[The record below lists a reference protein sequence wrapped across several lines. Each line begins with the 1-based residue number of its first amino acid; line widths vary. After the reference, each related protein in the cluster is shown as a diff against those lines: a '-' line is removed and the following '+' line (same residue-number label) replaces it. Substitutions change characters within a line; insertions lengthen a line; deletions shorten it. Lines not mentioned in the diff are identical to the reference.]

1 MAFLNFKFIIT
12 YYNICCLFTA
22 TSSCLQNLK
31 PACCCCRYEAG
42 DHVAV
47 YPVNDVDSVNAIG
60 KRLNLDLDT
69 VITLT
74 NVDGNSSALKFFLL
88 LK

>member
-1 MAFLNFKFIIT
+1 
-12 YYNICCLFTA
+12 
-22 TSSCLQNLK
+22 
-31 PACCCCRYEAG
+31 
-42 DHVAV
+42 
-47 YPVNDVDSVNAIG
+47 VDSVNAIG